1 MSKYIFEIS
10 WEIANKV
17 GGIYTV
23 LSSKAKYLK
32 DFYGK
37 NYFVIG
43 PYLGVKSQ
51 GDFRI
56 LQAPKE
62 FEEII
67 DNLQKQGIIVYY
79 GEWLVEG
86 YPQGFFLQPYGH
98 LLTIFPKNN
107 FFLDEQC
114 LKDDELL
121 HSFLF

>member
-23 LSSKAKYLK
+23 LSSKAKYIK

-37 NYFVIG
+37 NYFVVG
-43 PYLGVKSQ
+43 PYLEAKSQ

-86 YPQGFFLQPYGH
+86 YPQGFLIDFQKFLNEINSVKY
-98 LLTIFPKNN
+98 
-107 FFLDEQC
+107 
-114 LKDDELL
+114 ELWQKICY
-121 HSFLF
+121 